1 MINSLP
7 DSSADPITNSKQQ
20 HISKQ
25 SSSSFSISFLSK
37 HTQIFLFGRSI
48 TVHYELKHFG
58 CLNSMDLIFSNK
70 PRNREKDVERVEQI
84 FPTSDPPFEQ

>member
-1 MINSLP
+1 MQVKNNINFQNFSLTKNYAI
-7 DSSADPITNSKQQ
+7 DC
-20 HISKQ
+20 
-25 SSSSFSISFLSK
+25 
-37 HTQIFLFGRSI
+37 LFYIETEYI